1 MMTFSIIIFY
11 LSAFVFVASS
21 IVSIFFTNKRLV
33 RYGIKGLFGSL
44 VIAIAAFSIILIAN
58 AGESNNNSIETIKDE
73 LSKTKLE
80 YTKLL
85 EEYDKLVIENERINT
100 EHSNCAN
107 NNKQLTDE
115 NAALKQRITQLEE
128 EWKAM
133 DEANKELKKRLEE

>member
-1 MMTFSIIIFY
+1 MMTFAIIMFY

-21 IVSIFFTNKRLV
+21 IVSVFCTNKRLAG
-33 RYGIKGLFGSL
+33 YGIKGLFGSL
-44 VIAIAAFSIILIAN
+44 AIAAFSIILIAN
-58 AGESNNNSIETIKDE
+58 VGESNNKSIETIKDE

-100 EHSNCAN
+100 EHSGCADG
-107 NNKQLTDE
+107 NKQLADE

-133 DEANKELKKRLEE
+133 DAANKELKKKLEE

>member
-1 MMTFSIIIFY
+1 MMTFAIIMFY

-21 IVSIFFTNKRLV
+21 IVSVFFTNKKLV
-33 RYGIKGLFGSL
+33 SYAIKGLFGSL
-44 VIAIAAFSIILIAN
+44 AIAAFSIILIAN
-58 AGESNNNSIETIKDE
+58 VGESNNNSIETIKDE

-133 DEANKELKKRLEE
+133 DEANKELRKRLEE